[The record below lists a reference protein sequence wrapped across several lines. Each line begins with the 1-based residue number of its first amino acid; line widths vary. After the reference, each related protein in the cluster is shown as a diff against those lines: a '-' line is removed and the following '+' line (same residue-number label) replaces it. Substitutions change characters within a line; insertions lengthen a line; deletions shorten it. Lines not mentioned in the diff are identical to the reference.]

1 MTKSLKNILSLL
13 IIFSTSA
20 LAQTGFNDTTKI
32 VDGMKIYI
40 PGEGKV
46 TVNYGKKIGDDPL
59 FQDSSKIET
68 NVKYFFLDKKTISDF
83 KVKAIKAP
91 KIRMVEPLEKI
102 RKR

>member
-1 MTKSLKNILSLL
+1 MTNSLKNIISL
-13 IIFSTSA
+13 IIVFSTSA
-20 LAQTGFNDTTKI
+20 LAQTEFNDTAKV

-68 NVKYFFLDKKTISDF
+68 KVKYFFLDKNFQNLFSSLAMIFLKS
-83 KVKAIKAP
+83 
-91 KIRMVEPLEKI
+91 LSL
-102 RKR
+102 

>member
-13 IIFSTSA
+13 IVFSSSA
-20 LAQTGFNDTTKI
+20 FAQTEFNDTTKV

-68 NVKYFFLDKKTISDF
+68 KVKYFFLDTF
-83 KVKAIKAP
+83 
-91 KIRMVEPLEKI
+91 
-102 RKR
+102 